1 MIENTQV
8 FASKIKLKNDSFS
21 MANSKFIDKNTV
33 ESKLMN
39 IEDAAEILAQ
49 DFDAEFSI
57 FDHESNTTKNY
68 NSKIVKVDKET
79 GLVLLNISG
88 NA

>member
-21 MANSKFIDKNTV
+21 MADSTFIDKDTV
-33 ESKLMN
+33 QSKLMN
-39 IEDAAEILAQ
+39 LEDVAEILAQ
-49 DFDAEFSI
+49 DFDAEFSF

>member
-1 MIENTQV
+1 MIENTHV

-21 MANSKFIDKNTV
+21 MADSKFIDKDTV
-33 ESKLMN
+33 QSKLLN
-39 IEDAAEILAQ
+39 LEDVTEILAQ

-68 NSKIVKVDKET
+68 NSKIVNVDKET

>member
-21 MANSKFIDKNTV
+21 MADSKFIDKDTV
-33 ESKLMN
+33 QSKLMN
-39 IEDAAEILAQ
+39 LEDVAEILAQ